1 MSGHLSLIPIMVT
14 LDHLVRHVNRVR
26 FLQTTLYLDSDRG
39 EISVDVTRDGTFYI
53 EGPLGR
59 MRTDRVRRSRE
70 KCEKPSSQSLIVAG
84 IEPVV

>member
-1 MSGHLSLIPIMVT
+1 MMT
-14 LDHLVRHVNRVR
+14 LDHLTRHVNRVR

-59 MRTDRVRRSRE
+59 MKTDRVLTLLCERRITGMKLYHHDIDCDE
-70 KCEKPSSQSLIVAG
+70 FIC
-84 IEPVV
+84 